1 LSDSKIKLRARC
13 KCFSSATLAIND
25 KICLTTSVFSKQFA
39 TLSGAG
45 IGGAVARE
53 SKLDAGGTLDENF
66 DDDADDDEDDDED
79 DDDED
84 DDEEDSMGNCC
95 FLCLT
100 SHAKIS
106 RAALSSSIIS
116 LSIIAIDDRAESA
129 PDYVQVS

>member
-1 LSDSKIKLRARC
+1 M
-13 KCFSSATLAIND
+13 LAINEI
-25 KICLTTSVFSKQFA
+25 ICLTTSAFSKQFA

-53 SKLDAGGTLDENF
+53 SKLDAGGTLDESF
-66 DDDADDDEDDDED
+66 DDDAN
-79 DDDED
+79 DDED
-84 DDEEDSMGNCC
+84 DDEEDNMGNCC

-100 SHAKIS
+100 SYAKIS

-129 PDYVQVS
+129 FDYVQVS